1 VESLANKQYMRTKKI
16 DIRAFTMIAILILLW
31 LVFTFF
37 TSDHFRSLENSFISP
52 RNISNLARQ
61 MAIVGIMA
69 SSMTLVIV
77 SGGIDLSAGTV
88 AGFIGCLVA
97 ALQVLVGLPT
107 PVVIGIALVTGVV
120 VYLIQGYII
129 AYAGLVA
136 FIVTLGGQLL
146 FRGLILAVTGGRTIA
161 PLNESLVYFGQAHIS
176 EMVGLVIG
184 IVVSVVL
191 LLNEIQKRRN
201 KQKHGTLAEGIHM
214 MLIRWGVAA
223 AIIMIAIIVMNHFR
237 GVPVPVL
244 IMGIIVVILTLI
256 AQRTSF
262 GRSIYAIG
270 GNLDAARYSG
280 IHVRKNMVMV
290 YMIHGVAVA
299 VAGMLLAARLN
310 ASPTTAANMNLEL
323 DAIAGAVIGGTS
335 MSGGVGKVAGAI
347 LGALIMATLDN
358 GMSMLNMDAY
368 WQFIVKGII
377 LVAAVWLDVYTRRK
391 DKK

>member
-107 PVVIGIALVTGVV
+107 PVVNGIALVTGVV

>member
-1 VESLANKQYMRTKKI
+1 MANKQYMRTKKI

-107 PVVIGIALVTGVV
+107 PVVNGIALVTGVV

>member
-1 VESLANKQYMRTKKI
+1 MANKQYMRTKKI